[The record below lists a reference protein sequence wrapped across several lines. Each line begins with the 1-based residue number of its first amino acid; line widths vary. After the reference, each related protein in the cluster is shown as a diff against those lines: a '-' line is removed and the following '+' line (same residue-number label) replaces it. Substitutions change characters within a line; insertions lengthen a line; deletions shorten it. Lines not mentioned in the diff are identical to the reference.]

1 MNNDH
6 GTLKPQIIKNAVLM
20 LWISLGLGVVRSA
33 WEIPAQAA
41 QSSVGFVVFVM
52 VFTLLFIGLFISMID
67 KGKNW
72 ARITFLVLFILGVP
86 LSILSLLQSLSYAPI
101 SGLIGISQV
110 VLQTTAVVFLF
121 MKESSTWFRLQ
132 NSKNN

>member
-1 MNNDH
+1 
-6 GTLKPQIIKNAVLM
+6 M

-33 WEIPAQAA
+33 WEVPAQAA
-41 QSSVGFVVFVM
+41 QSSLGFVVFVM
-52 VFTLLFIGLFISMID
+52 VFTLMFIGFFIWMID

-86 LSILSLLQSLSYAPI
+86 LSIFPLLQSLAYAPI

-110 VLQTTAVVFLF
+110 FLQTIAVVFLF
-121 MKESSTWFRLQ
+121 MKESSTWFKLQ
-132 NSKNN
+132 KNKNN